1 MAPLSASKAKRQQE
15 KEAKAAAKGKSTTKS
30 SKSGTTDAT
39 GITDGSEMKK
49 LSVAADR
56 WVWFIWPLIF

>member
-1 MAPLSASKAKRQQE
+1 MAPLSASKAKRLQD

-30 SKSGTTDAT
+30 SKPASEST

-49 LSVAADR
+49 LSVATDR
-56 WVWFIWPLIF
+56 FVFSTT